1 MIVSSTG
8 VRTPALARWVGAE
21 STATVCLI
29 AALTA
34 LRFVTAAHLPLS
46 FDETY
51 FWLWSK
57 HLSLSYY
64 DHPPLIA
71 LTIRA
76 GTFLFGDT
84 EFGVRAFSLFAS
96 VLASWAVWRAAALSI
111 GEAGAGAFACAL
123 FNATLM
129 ATSQFIVA
137 TPDALV
143 MTAAALLLLSLMK
156 LQQTGDGRWWLAI
169 AASAGM
175 AFLSKYT
182 AFFLAGGVGPWC
194 VAAPR
199 GRRWLRTPWPYAAGA
214 LALACFAPA
223 LIWNAAHGWISF
235 KFQFGRV
242 AAGRPTYH
250 YLLELVL
257 GQAALASPFI
267 LLPAMAGLL
276 RVTKSWREPAPI
288 FAAAALVWPALIYF
302 ALHAVHDRVQGNWPS
317 FLYPALAILAAWA
330 MMDGL
335 RDTRLSRVSKRVA
348 LPTAAVILAV
358 IYLQCWTG
366 MVALGKQDPAAR
378 ITGIGVKAAAAQI
391 GKLAVQDKAAAILT
405 GKYVVTGWLSFYL
418 PKPITIVQ
426 MADEKRW
433 LEVPQANAALLNR
446 PLLYVTQEP
455 SHDLPSLRTHFAT
468 VTWQAQIP
476 RRRGDTVLDSFTVYS
491 LSGFHGPALG
501 RVAYGTAP

>member
-1 MIVSSTG
+1 MIVSASG
-8 VRTPALARWVGAE
+8 VRTPALARWVRAE

-29 AALTA
+29 GALTA
-34 LRFVTAAHLPLS
+34 LRFITAAHLPLS

-76 GTFLFGDT
+76 GTFVFGDT
-84 EFGVRAFSLFAS
+84 ELGVRACSLLAS

-111 GEAGAGAFACAL
+111 DEAGAGAFACAL

-143 MTAAALLLLSLMK
+143 MTAAALLLLSLAK

-169 AASAGM
+169 AASLGV

-182 AFFLAGGVGPWC
+182 AFFLAGGVGLWC
-194 VAAPR
+194 LGAPS
-199 GRRWLRTPWPYAAGA
+199 GRRWLRTPWPYAAGV

-250 YLLELVL
+250 YLLEFILA
-257 GQAALASPFI
+257 QAALASPFI

-276 RVTKSWREPAPI
+276 RVTKAWREPVPI

-330 MMDGL
+330 MTDGL
-335 RDTRLSRVSKRVA
+335 RDTQLSRVSKRLA
-348 LPTAAVILAV
+348 LPSAAIILAV

-366 MVALGKQDPAAR
+366 MVPLGKQDPVAR
-378 ITGIGVKAAAAQI
+378 ITGIGVKAAAEQI
-391 GKLAVQDKAAAILT
+391 GKLASQDKAAAILT

-418 PKPITIVQ
+418 PKPMTIVQ
-426 MADEKRW
+426 IGDEKRW

-455 SHDLPSLRTHFAT
+455 QRDLPSVRARFSR
-468 VTWQAQIP
+468 VTLQAQIP
-476 RRRGDTVLDSFTVYS
+476 RRRGETVLDSFYVYS

-501 RVAYGTAP
+501 RIAYQVPL

>member
-1 MIVSSTG
+1 MIVSATG
-8 VRTPALARWVGAE
+8 VRSPALARWVRAE
-21 STATVCLI
+21 STAIVCLI

-76 GTFLFGDT
+76 GTFLFGDS
-84 EFGVRAFSLFAS
+84 EFGVRACSLFCS
-96 VLASWAVWRAAALSI
+96 VVASWAVWRAAAVWI

-143 MTAAALLLLSLMK
+143 MTAAALLLLSLAK
-156 LQQTGDGRWWLAI
+156 LQQTGDGRWWLAVG
-169 AASAGM
+169 ASAGI

-182 AFFLAGGVGPWC
+182 AFFLAGGVGLWC
-194 VAAPR
+194 VASPR

-214 LALACFAPA
+214 LALGCFAPA
-223 LIWNAAHGWISF
+223 LIWNEGHGWISF

-242 AAGRPTYH
+242 AAGRPTYR
-250 YLLELVL
+250 YLLEFVL
-257 GQAALASPFI
+257 AQAALASPFI

-276 RVTKSWREPAPI
+276 RVTKSWRQPAPV
-288 FAAAALVWPALIYF
+288 FAAAALVWPALLYF

-317 FLYPALAILAAWA
+317 FVYPALAILAAWA

-335 RDTRLSRVSKRVA
+335 RDTRLSRLSKRAA
-348 LPTAAVILAV
+348 LPTAAVILAAV
-358 IYLQCWTG
+358 YLQCWTG
-366 MVALGKQDPAAR
+366 MVALGKQDPVAR
-378 ITGIGVKAAAAQI
+378 ITGIGVKAAAGQI
-391 GKLAVQDKAAAILT
+391 GKLAAQDHAAAILT
-405 GKYVVTGWLSFYL
+405 CKYVVTGWLAFYL
-418 PKPITIVQ
+418 PKPTTIVQ
-426 MADEKRW
+426 IGDERRW
-433 LEVPQANAALLNR
+433 LDVPRANAALLNR

-455 SHDLPSLRTHFAT
+455 AHDLPAVRTHFSN
-468 VTWQAQIP
+468 VRLEAQIP
-476 RRRGDTVLDSFTVYS
+476 RRRGDTVLDSFYVYA
-491 LSGFHGPALG
+491 LSGFHGRAIG
-501 RVAYGTAP
+501 RVVYEASR